1 MYEIRIYKHAQKSLK
16 KSPEKIKKRA
26 FLCLSH
32 LRKEGTKNFPYPLAA
47 LKNYKKYKYIE
58 AKIDKDYRIIF
69 RFEDKI
75 IFVRYAGTHNAL
87 GTG

>member
-1 MYEIRIYKHAQKSLK
+1 MYEIEIHKHVQKTLK

-32 LRKEGTKNFPYPLAA
+32 LQKHGTKNFPYSLAI
-47 LKNYKKYKYIE
+47 LRGYKKFTYIE
-58 AKIDKDYRIIF
+58 AKIDKDFRIVF
-69 RFEDKI
+69 RLEGRRF
-75 IFVRYAGTHNAL
+75 FVRYAGTHNSL